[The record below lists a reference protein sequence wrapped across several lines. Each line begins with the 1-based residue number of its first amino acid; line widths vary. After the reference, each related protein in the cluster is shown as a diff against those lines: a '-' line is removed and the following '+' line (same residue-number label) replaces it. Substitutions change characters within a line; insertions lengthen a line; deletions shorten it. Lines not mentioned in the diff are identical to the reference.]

1 MAKRKKESITQA
13 LIIMYTPQQEDKEA
27 LAYFEHKLME
37 ANGLK
42 DCCSVSNAQ
51 ILRHCIMM
59 AYTADKKN
67 RKGGSGELRRKATRA
82 SEISVEAEGDSLSS
96 DY

>member
-37 ANGLK
+37 VNGLK
-42 DCCSVSNAQ
+42 DCCSVSNAA
-51 ILRHCIMM
+51 ILRHCIMI
-59 AYTADKKN
+59 AYAADKKN
-67 RKGGSGELRRKATRA
+67 RKGGNGELRRKAERPA
-82 SEISVEAEGDSLSS
+82 EVSKEAEVDSVSS